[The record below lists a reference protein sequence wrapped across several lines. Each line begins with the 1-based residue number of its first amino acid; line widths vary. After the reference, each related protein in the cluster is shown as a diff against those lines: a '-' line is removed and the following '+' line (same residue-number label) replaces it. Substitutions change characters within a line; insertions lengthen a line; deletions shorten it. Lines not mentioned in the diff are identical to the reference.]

1 MAMTINR
8 RSSLTTAVA
17 LLMAF
22 VVVLLAWQ
30 ARAVEIRP
38 VTSPGGI
45 KAWLVRD
52 TSVPII
58 SMSFAFKGGTA
69 FDPAGKEGASRLMA
83 GLLDEGAG
91 PYDGVQFHRK
101 LDDIAAR
108 FSMSVGLDNTV
119 GSLRTLAD
127 NRDAAFEL
135 LRLALNE
142 PHFDADAVE
151 RVRGQLRAIVREE
164 DSDPEHI
171 ASRTLVRTMFGDHP
185 YAKEPNGTAQT
196 IAAIT
201 ADDLRA
207 AKRRLLVRDRLYVAV
222 VGDITAEELGKLLDH
237 AFGTLP
243 TSESPIDVPP
253 WPSAGKPAP
262 AGQVIVVPRDIPQS
276 VVAFAENG
284 IKRDDPD
291 WYTAFVMNY
300 VLGGGGFSSRLTA
313 EVREKRGL
321 AYSLSTGLSPYR
333 AGGLIYGSVGTANAR
348 VAKSIELI
356 RSEWARLA
364 EHGITE
370 QELADAKTYLNG
382 SFALGFDSGSSIASL
397 LLTIQVDDLGI
408 DYLDKR
414 QALIDKVTVADV
426 QRVAKR
432 LIDPANLVF
441 VVVGKPVGVQST
453 N

>member
-1 MAMTINR
+1 MHSTV
-8 RSSLTTAVA
+8 SSPVA
-17 LLMAF
+17 LSRLAALLLALVF
-22 VVVLLAWQ
+22 VLFAWQ
-30 ARAVEIRP
+30 ARAVEIQT

-69 FDPAGKEGASRLMA
+69 LDPEGKDGTARLMA

-101 LDDIAAR
+101 LDDISAR

-119 GSLRTLAD
+119 GSMRTLAS

-164 DSDPEHI
+164 DGDAEHI
-171 ASRTLVRTMFGDHP
+171 ASRTLVRAMFAGHP
-185 YAKEPNGTAQT
+185 YVKEPNGTAQT

-222 VGDITAEELGKLLDH
+222 VGDVTPEALGKLLDH
-237 AFGTLP
+237 AFAGLP
-243 TSESPIDVPP
+243 QSDSPIDVPS
-253 WPSAGKPAP
+253 WPSADHPAP
-262 AGQVIVVPRDIPQS
+262 AGQVIVVSRDIPQS
-276 VVAFAENG
+276 VVAFAEKG

-291 WYTAFVMNY
+291 WYIAYVMNY

-333 AGGLIYGSVGTANAR
+333 AGGLVYGSVGTANAR

-364 EHGITE
+364 EKGITE

-382 SFALGFDSGSSIASL
+382 SFALGFDSGASIASL
-397 LLTIQVDDLGI
+397 LLTIEIENLGI

-426 QRVAKR
+426 QRVARR